1 MFFLGTKNRS
11 NKNIIIKPSPTNTKV
26 NSDRKSR
33 KYKNIPNPFPRRTS
47 SFASFSLKARV
58 SAGMTVEASMALPLF
73 LFFFLHLMGCVEMLR
88 LHGKLTFALWD
99 AGKKLTVYGAV
110 AQEASVDLPDIG
122 VSYLYVEN
130 HLSDLLGKDY
140 LDTSPLVY
148 GRKGLNFL
156 ASEYNEN
163 EVDIALSYEVEPKIT
178 LFPFS
183 YLRMGNR
190 FLGKTWTG
198 YDVACS
204 EKRYVYV
211 TLYGEVWHSTPEC
224 THIFIDIRLASRKNI
239 ETMQNSAGVYYRLC
253 ELCEEEEW
261 RDVVYYTPQGECYH
275 KTKECSA
282 LIRYVRAIEWSS
294 TIPYRPCS
302 RCGKERVQTDE

>member
-11 NKNIIIKPSPTNTKV
+11 NKYRIIKPSPTNTKV

-33 KYKNIPNPFPRRTS
+33 KYKNIPIPFPRRTS
-47 SFASFSLKARV
+47 SFASFSLNARV
-58 SAGMTVEASMALPLF
+58 PAGMTVEASMALPLF

-88 LHGKLTFALWD
+88 LHGKLTFAMWD
-99 AGKKLTVYGAV
+99 AGKKLTIYGAV
-110 AQEASVDLPDIG
+110 AEEAGVDLPDVG

-130 HLSDLLGKDY
+130 HLSDLLGKEY

-156 ASEYNEN
+156 ASEYDEN
-163 EVDIALSYEVEPKIT
+163 EVDIALTYEVQPKIT

-198 YDVACS
+198 YDVTGG
-204 EKRYVYV
+204 EERYVYV

-239 ETMQNSAGVYYRLC
+239 ETMQNSAGAYYRLC
-253 ELCEEEEW
+253 ELCEEEAW

-275 KTKECSA
+275 KIKECSA

-302 RCGKERVQTDE
+302 RCGKESVQIHG